1 MLGATPTF
9 SPESYDEG
17 IKHEWLVA
25 NSLGGYASSTAI
37 GANTRAYH
45 GLLVAAVHP
54 PTDRMLLLS
63 SLDEELIANNKNN
76 KYLLANHQYPGAVH
90 PQGFRHLR
98 LFGIDPFPN
107 FAFQAGD
114 IRVDKTVFMIH
125 GENTTVIQYNV
136 SGPGGSMRIIPLV
149 TCRSFHAA
157 SEIPTIRQE
166 SLDSGTHLRSDC
178 DLFLLSD
185 KARYVK
191 EEDIYH
197 NFEYETERLRGLSWK
212 ENCFSP
218 GHFEIELEGNVS
230 FSIIASTERC
240 SIPVVE
246 RLKKI
251 EQNRLTGL
259 ENMLE
264 PPLKNLSSAADSFL
278 VKRGVGKSI
287 IAGYH
292 WFDDWGR
299 DAMISLPGL
308 LLVTGRFEDAK
319 SVLETFASNM
329 KDGVLPND
337 LGAGSYN
344 TADASLWFIQA
355 VFSYFR
361 DTKDTLL
368 IGQLWQ
374 NLLQIVEHYSGDHP
388 ALRMDSDSL
397 IISGQAQT
405 WMDARVNGRPVTPRA
420 GKACEIN
427 ALWYKSLMAMEV
439 LACAIGKPWD
449 SDLADRV
456 KQSYQK
462 FWNSENGCLFDVI
475 SHEDASVR
483 PNQIISAAIP
493 GLLSDLKR
501 KSILDVV
508 TRELLTP
515 YGLRTLSP
523 SDPRYCGRYE
533 GNPRQRDE
541 AYHQGTVWPW
551 LIGPYVDALISVNR
565 HSRESRIKA
574 EEILRPLMSL
584 KATGFNTIP
593 EVFDGDSPHRP
604 GGCISQ
610 AWSVAEVMRAWS
622 VTSEKR
628 LPDLDEDSSLDL
640 ESVKMATN
648 CRSYRA

>member
-17 IKHEWLVA
+17 IEHEWLVA
-25 NSLGGYASSTAI
+25 NGLGGYASSTAI

-45 GLLVAAVHP
+45 GLLVAAMHP
-54 PTDRMLLLS
+54 PADRMLLLT
-63 SLDEELIANNKNN
+63 SLDEELIADN

-98 LFGIDPFPN
+98 GFSVNPFPN

-114 IRVDKTVFMIH
+114 IRVDKVVFMIH
-125 GENTTVIQYNV
+125 GENTTVIQYTV
-136 SGPGGSMRIIPLV
+136 SGSGGSMRIVPLV

-157 SEIPTIRQE
+157 SDLPIIRQE
-166 SLDSGTHLRSDC
+166 SLDSGTHLMSNC

-185 KARYVK
+185 KASYVK
-191 EEDIYH
+191 EEDIYY
-197 NFEYETERLRGLSWK
+197 NFEYETERLRGLPWT

-218 GHFEIELEGNVS
+218 GHFDIELEGNAS
-230 FSIIASTERC
+230 FSIIASTERR
-240 SIPVVE
+240 SIPVVQ

-251 EQNRLTGL
+251 EQNRLTEL
-259 ENMLE
+259 ENRLE
-264 PPLKNLSSAADSFL
+264 PPLKNLSQTADSFL
-278 VKRGVGKSI
+278 VKRGAGESI

-308 LLVTGRFEDAK
+308 LLVTGRYEDAR
-319 SVLETFASNM
+319 SVLKTFAGIM
-329 KDGVLPND
+329 KNGVLPND

-361 DTKDTLL
+361 YTKDTLL
-368 IGQLWQ
+368 IAQLWQ
-374 NLLQIVEHYSGDHP
+374 NLLQIVEHYSGTYPD
-388 ALRMDSDSL
+388 LWMDSDSL

-405 WMDARVNGRPVTPRA
+405 WMDARIDGKPVTPRA

-427 ALWYKSLMAMEV
+427 ALWYKSLRVMEV
-439 LACAIGKPWD
+439 FARVIGQPWNT
-449 SDLADRV
+449 DLADRV
-456 KQSYQK
+456 RQSYQK
-462 FWNSENGCLFDVI
+462 FWNSEKGCLFDVI
-475 SHEDASVR
+475 SPEDASIR

-501 KSILDVV
+501 KNILEVV

-515 YGLRTLSP
+515 YGLKTLSP

-551 LIGPYVDALISVNR
+551 LIGPYLDALLSVNG
-565 HSRESRIKA
+565 HSSKSRIKA
-574 EEILRPLMSL
+574 EEILRPLMNL

-593 EVFDGDSPHRP
+593 EVFDGEAPHRP

-622 VTSEKR
+622 EISRKWV
-628 LPDLDEDSSLDL
+628 PDLDENFVAGLR
-640 ESVKMATN
+640 N
-648 CRSYRA
+648 P

>member
-9 SPESYDEG
+9 RPKSYDKG

-25 NSLGGYASSTAI
+25 NGLGGYASSTAI

-45 GLLVAAVHP
+45 GLLVAAMHP

-63 SLDEELIANNKNN
+63 SLDEDLIAAN
-76 KYLLANHQYPGAVH
+76 KYPLANHQYPGAIH

-98 LFGIDPFPN
+98 EFSINPFPN

-125 GENTTVIQYNV
+125 GENTTVIQYTV
-136 SGPGGSMRIIPLV
+136 SGPGGSMRIMPLV

-157 SEIPTIRQE
+157 SEMPIIRQE
-166 SLDSGTHLRSDC
+166 LLDSGTHLMSNC

-191 EEDIYH
+191 EEDIYY
-197 NFEYETERLRGLSWK
+197 NFEYDTERLRGLPWK

-218 GHFEIELEGNVS
+218 GHFEIELEGDVS
-230 FSIIASTERC
+230 FSIIASTERR

-251 EQNRLTGL
+251 EQNRLTEL
-259 ENMLE
+259 ENRLE
-264 PPLKNLSSAADSFL
+264 PTLKDLSQTADSFL
-278 VKRGVGKSI
+278 VKRGDEKSI

-308 LLVTGRFEDAK
+308 LLVTGRYEDAR
-319 SVLETFASNM
+319 SVLKTFAGTM

-355 VFSYFR
+355 VFCYFR
-361 DTKDTLL
+361 YTKDTLL
-368 IGQLWQ
+368 IAQLWQ
-374 NLLQIVEHYSGDHP
+374 NLVQIVEHYSGTYPD
-388 ALRMDSDSL
+388 LRMDSDSL

-405 WMDARVNGRPVTPRA
+405 WMDARVDGRPVTPRA

-427 ALWYKSLMAMEV
+427 ALWYKSLRAMEV
-439 LACAIGKPWD
+439 LAGAIGKPWD
-449 SDLADRV
+449 SDLAYRV
-456 KQSYQK
+456 KQSYQT
-462 FWNSENGCLFDVI
+462 FWNSEKGCLFDVI
-475 SHEDASVR
+475 SPEDASVR

-501 KSILDVV
+501 KSILEVV

-523 SDPRYCGRYE
+523 SDPRYCGKYE

-551 LIGPYVDALISVNR
+551 LIGPYVDALLSVNGR
-565 HSRESRIKA
+565 SSESRIKA
-574 EEILRPLMSL
+574 EEILRPLVHL
-584 KATGFNTIP
+584 KAIGFNTIP
-593 EVFDGDSPHRP
+593 EVFDGDFPHRP

-622 VTSEKR
+622 VTSGKR
-628 LPDLDEDSSLDL
+628 VRDLNENSSLD
-640 ESVKMATN
+640 
-648 CRSYRA
+648 